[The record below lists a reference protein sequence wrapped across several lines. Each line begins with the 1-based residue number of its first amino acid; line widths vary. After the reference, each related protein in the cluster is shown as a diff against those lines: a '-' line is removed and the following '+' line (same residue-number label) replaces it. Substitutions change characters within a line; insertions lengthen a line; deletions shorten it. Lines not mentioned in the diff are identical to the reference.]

1 MAVACAAAF
10 STGLGSGEDAGE
22 DAPVSAAD
30 EQLTSQA
37 KAKIKMSG
45 ISQYP
50 GFTLAPSFLDR
61 HSLTVNP

>member
-22 DAPVSAAD
+22 DAPVGTVG
-30 EQLTSQA
+30 EQPTSQA
-37 KAKIKMSG
+37 EAKIKASG

-50 GFTLAPSFLDR
+50 GFTLAPSILDR
-61 HSLTVNP
+61 QSLTVNP